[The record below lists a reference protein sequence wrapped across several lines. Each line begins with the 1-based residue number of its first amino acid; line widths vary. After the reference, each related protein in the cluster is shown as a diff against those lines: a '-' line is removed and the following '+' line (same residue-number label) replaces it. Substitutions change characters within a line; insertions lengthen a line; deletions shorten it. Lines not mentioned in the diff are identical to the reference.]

1 MYVHICARIQ
11 WRQVHIPYNHSHRPR
26 YGVCRIV
33 FEVAAAGDWSSTF
46 EIDVLVQRHLQ
57 PLGAGTT
64 EVWGDL
70 L

>member
-1 MYVHICARIQ
+1 MYVYIF
-11 WRQVHIPYNHSHRPR
+11 VFESNPVNTVTPYPSRTPR

-64 EVWGDL
+64 EVWG
-70 L
+70 